1 MSGQISRRDFLKTA
15 SLASLGAFIGCS
27 VKNRFDL
34 IIRREPRI
42 LSWMKKSQFG
52 MGSISAFARAIF
64 S

>member
-42 LSWMKKSQFG
+42 LS
-52 MGSISAFARAIF
+52 
-64 S
+64 